1 MEQPS
6 KKIIAERNI
15 WAQLSYRQQNEQV
28 QWRRTKVQEIRSKGY
43 SQREI
48 SQILHIDKPI
58 ICMKGQYLRLFS
70 ELAIYICNYSNI
82 IDHSEWW
89 HSGLRE
95 EDMAI
100 LNMRNLGLE
109 WKSEEE

>member
-15 WAQLSYRQQNEQV
+15 WAQPSYRQQNEQV

-48 SQILHIDKPI
+48 SQIL
-58 ICMKGQYLRLFS
+58 L
-70 ELAIYICNYSNI
+70 
-82 IDHSEWW
+82 
-89 HSGLRE
+89 
-95 EDMAI
+95 
-100 LNMRNLGLE
+100 LGLATVRDYRIWGIKPNLTSE
-109 WKSEEE
+109 NTLDVLRNYERKSLYDGQS